1 MPTDFLSADS
11 SFPNLEGK
19 TQDEK
24 IAQLT
29 SYLYMLLEQLR
40 YSLSNLGQEN
50 FNTTELETLT
60 ETIRQP
66 IYVQLEDTEKG
77 LSTQLNVLNGNF
89 NAVFEGVDWNNDVTK
104 YTKVVGDING
114 IYTEVYDEETGKS
127 RIEQNATAI
136 TAEVENRKAAI
147 ASSINQTMNS
157 ITLSVTNQGLSSII
171 KLSANKTEVTS
182 AKIEITGAVTFS
194 DLYNKNDNTVING
207 DNIRTGQINAIDIVG
222 STITGATITGSIFA
236 STLTND
242 SETQGRIDFYYLATQ
257 ENMRVGSL
265 YVSDEGTAPNN
276 AYRVILETFEW
287 GGDSPFVLKLK
298 SADNMSAEA
307 KGTIYFSGK
316 EIWLTANGGTTSGVT
331 FKVQRKEINNVAYA
345 HLATSANYMG
355 IIVQS
360 GAQKETIWSFRSD
373 GIYCDGTKKVSA

>member
-114 IYTEVYDEETGKS
+114 IYTEVYDEETGES

-136 TAEVENRKAAI
+136 TAEVKARDAAI

-157 ITLSVTNQGLSSII
+157 ITLSVQNIEKESHIVLSGDGINI
-171 KLSANKTEVTS
+171 DS
-182 AKIEITGAVTFS
+182 AKVNISGMVTFS
-194 DLYNKNDNTVING
+194 DLENPRETTVIDGN
-207 DNIRTGQINAIDIVG
+207 NIRTGQINAIDIVG
-222 STITGATITGSIFA
+222 STFISN
-236 STLTND
+236 LTTD
-242 SETQGRIDFYYLATQ
+242 YEVQGRVDFYYQDSSQVRYRA
-257 ENMRVGSL
+257 GSL
-265 YVSDEGTAPNN
+265 HLKDEEEASGNN
-276 AYRVILETFEW
+276 PFQLMLETYKW
-287 GGDSPFVLKLK
+287 NDGAVPVVLKLR
-298 SADNMSAEA
+298 SASNMSAEA
-307 KGTIYFSGK
+307 DGTIYFSGK

-331 FKVQRKEINNVAYA
+331 FKVKRKASNYVT
-345 HLATSANYMG
+345 LATTTNYIELASGSAEN
-355 IIVQS
+355 Q
-360 GAQKETIWSFRSD
+360 IWSFRSD
-373 GIYCDGTKKVSA
+373 GIYYNGTKKVSA